1 MISRKT
7 FNHQLNE
14 EILTIKLNTNEQI
27 LKKALMGLF
36 ETEAAK
42 VIKEPVQ
49 LEYYADAF
57 LHSVLGSIDAEALR
71 YINIAKKF
79 K

>member
-1 MISRKT
+1 MISRKS
-7 FNHQLNE
+7 FNYKLNE
-14 EILTIKLNTNEQI
+14 EILTMKLNTNEQI

-36 ETEAAK
+36 ETKAAK

-71 YINIAKKF
+71 YTNIAKKF

>member
-14 EILTIKLNTNEQI
+14 EILTMKLNTNEQI
-27 LKKALMGLF
+27 LKKAHQGLF
-36 ETEAAK
+36 ETKAAK
-42 VIKEPVQ
+42 VIKETVQ

>member
-14 EILTIKLNTNEQI
+14 EILTIKINSSEQI

-36 ETEAAK
+36 ETKAAK
-42 VIKEPVQ
+42 MIKEPVR

-71 YINIAKKF
+71 YTNIAKKF

>member
-1 MISRKT
+1 MISRT
-7 FNHQLNE
+7 IFNHKLNE
-14 EILTIKLNTNEQI
+14 EILTMKLNSNETI
-27 LKKALMGLF
+27 LKKALVSLF
-36 ETEAAK
+36 ETKAVNA
-42 VIKEPVQ
+42 IKEKVQ

-57 LHSVLGSIDAEALR
+57 LHSVMGSIDAEASR

>member
-14 EILTIKLNTNEQI
+14 EILTIKITSNEQI

-36 ETEAAK
+36 ETKAAK
-42 VIKEPVQ
+42 AIKEPVQ

-57 LHSVLGSIDAEALR
+57 LHSVLRSIDAEALR

>member
-1 MISRKT
+1 MISRKS
-7 FNHQLNE
+7 FNYKLNE

-36 ETEAAK
+36 ETKAAK

-71 YINIAKKF
+71 YINTAKKF

>member
-1 MISRKT
+1 MISRKS
-7 FNHQLNE
+7 FNYKLNE
-14 EILTIKLNTNEQI
+14 EILTMKLNTNEQI
-27 LKKALMGLF
+27 LKQALMGLF
-36 ETEAAK
+36 ETKAAK

-71 YINIAKKF
+71 YINIDKKF

>member
-14 EILTIKLNTNEQI
+14 EILTTKLNTNEQI

-36 ETEAAK
+36 ETKAAK
-42 VIKEPVQ
+42 VIKGPVQ
-49 LEYYADAF
+49 LEYYADTF

>member
-1 MISRKT
+1 MISRKS
-7 FNHQLNE
+7 FNYKLNE
-14 EILTIKLNTNEQI
+14 EILTMKLNTNEQI

-36 ETEAAK
+36 ETKAAK

-57 LHSVLGSIDAEALR
+57 LHSVLGSIDVEALR

>member
-14 EILTIKLNTNEQI
+14 EILTTKINSNEQI

-36 ETEAAK
+36 ETKAAK
-42 VIKEPVQ
+42 VIKGPVQ
-49 LEYYADAF
+49 LEY
-57 LHSVLGSIDAEALR
+57 
-71 YINIAKKF
+71 
-79 K
+79 

>member
-14 EILTIKLNTNEQI
+14 EILTTKINSNEQI
-27 LKKALMGLF
+27 LKKALIGLF
-36 ETEAAK
+36 ETKAAK

-49 LEYYADAF
+49 L
-57 LHSVLGSIDAEALR
+57 
-71 YINIAKKF
+71 
-79 K
+79 

>member
-36 ETEAAK
+36 ETKAAK
-42 VIKEPVQ
+42 VIKETCSTRILCRRVP
-49 LEYYADAF
+49 
-57 LHSVLGSIDAEALR
+57 S
-71 YINIAKKF
+71 
-79 K
+79 

>member
-14 EILTIKLNTNEQI
+14 EILTIKINSNEQI

-36 ETEAAK
+36 ETKAAK

-71 YINIAKKF
+71 YIIIAKKS

>member
-14 EILTIKLNTNEQI
+14 EILTTKINSNEQI

-36 ETEAAK
+36 ETKAAK
-42 VIKEPVQ
+42 VIKEPIQ

-71 YINIAKKF
+71 YINIVKKF

>member
-14 EILTIKLNTNEQI
+14 EILTMKLNTNEQI
-27 LKKALMGLF
+27 LKQALMGLF
-36 ETEAAK
+36 ETKAAK

-57 LHSVLGSIDAEALR
+57 LHSVLGSIDAEVLR
-71 YINIAKKF
+71 YINIVKKF

>member
-14 EILTIKLNTNEQI
+14 EILTIKINSNEQI

-36 ETEAAK
+36 ETKAAK
-42 VIKEPVQ
+42 VIKGPVQ

-57 LHSVLGSIDAEALR
+57 LHSVLGNIDAEALR

>member
-14 EILTIKLNTNEQI
+14 EILTIKITSNEQI

-36 ETEAAK
+36 ETKAAK
-42 VIKEPVQ
+42 AIKEPVQ

>member
-14 EILTIKLNTNEQI
+14 EILTMKLNTNEQI

-36 ETEAAK
+36 GTKAAK

>member
-1 MISRKT
+1 MNK
-7 FNHQLNE
+7 F
-14 EILTIKLNTNEQI
+14 
-27 LKKALMGLF
+27 LKRPIRAFF
-36 ETEAAK
+36 ETKAAK

>member
-14 EILTIKLNTNEQI
+14 EILTIKLNTNKQI

-36 ETEAAK
+36 ETKAAK

-71 YINIAKKF
+71 YNNIAKKF

>member
-36 ETEAAK
+36 ETKAAK

-49 LEYYADAF
+49 LEY
-57 LHSVLGSIDAEALR
+57 
-71 YINIAKKF
+71 
-79 K
+79 

>member
-36 ETEAAK
+36 ETKVAK

>member
-14 EILTIKLNTNEQI
+14 EILTIKINSNEQI

-36 ETEAAK
+36 ETKAAK

-49 LEYYADAF
+49 LEY
-57 LHSVLGSIDAEALR
+57 
-71 YINIAKKF
+71 
-79 K
+79 

>member
-7 FNHQLNE
+7 FNYKLNE
-14 EILTIKLNTNEQI
+14 EILTMKLNTNEQI

-36 ETEAAK
+36 ETKAAK

-71 YINIAKKF
+71 YINVVKKF

>member
-14 EILTIKLNTNEQI
+14 EILAMKLNTNEQI

-36 ETEAAK
+36 ETKAAK

-71 YINIAKKF
+71 CINIAKKF

>member
-7 FNHQLNE
+7 FNYKLNE
-14 EILTIKLNTNEQI
+14 EILTIKINSNEQI

-36 ETEAAK
+36 ETKAAK

-57 LHSVLGSIDAEALR
+57 LHSVLGNIDAEALR